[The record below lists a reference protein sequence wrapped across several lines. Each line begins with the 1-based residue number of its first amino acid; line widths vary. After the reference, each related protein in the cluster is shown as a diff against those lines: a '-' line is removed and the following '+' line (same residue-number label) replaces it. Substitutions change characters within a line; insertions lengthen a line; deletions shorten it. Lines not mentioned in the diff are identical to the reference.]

1 MQELW
6 IRLQLIFTQLAA
18 QVKAAVAAET
28 EHVVLTVLDTVLPV
42 ACGVLRVLAVVV
54 AIIILIRCVLSLVR
68 EKTGKEIW
76 GWLAMNDGTQ
86 LDLRHWENTVGRG
99 GFSDVVLDFPTV
111 SRSHIALLRDDKGNW
126 KLQPLQTKNGTRV
139 NGKPVEHT
147 VPIKTGDIIDLGGMP
162 LEFYAISDQ
171 EEREQAMRLGVAE
184 RPLSPAKTLG
194 YLTVFQLMMAVQ
206 CLPGREGQDLI
217 MIAASFGILLIAMW
231 AMYALYRTLK
241 RTAFEPETIAFFLCT
256 ISFSITAAY
265 SPESLLVQTISML
278 LGMIF
283 FLVLSVLLRD
293 LKATVS
299 MRWAVAVLTCL
310 LLIFNVVLGEAIFG
324 AKNWIDLGFISF
336 QPSEFV
342 KVAFIFTGAATLDRL
357 FARRNLIFTILFCG
371 FCMGCLALMSDFGTA
386 LIFFVALLVIAF
398 LRSGD
403 VGFLALMGTAAVAG
417 GWMIL
422 QFKPYILNRFMAW
435 RHVWEYSTEA
445 GGYQQTRTMSA
456 IASGGLFGKGTEE
469 SFLKNIGAANTD
481 LVFGVISEEFG
492 LIMALLVVSCLV
504 ILAVYAV
511 RSAATARSSYYVIAA
526 NAAAAMLIFQA
537 SLNVLGAVDILPLT
551 GVTLPFVSM
560 GGSSMI
566 SCWGLLAFLK
576 AADTRPNASFSLKL
590 PKRIRGWVPPDY
602 DRIYD
607 GWDEDYDD
615 YYDDPY
621 YEDYD
626 QGYDTGY
633 AYDDPY
639 QYNDFDGYDQPEYTQ
654 KWTPPQPE
662 QEDPY
667 ATRHW
672 KQPGDKPSGIDDWQ
686 SLTDQ
691 RPMEDTIRPA
701 DHRERRTDR

>member
-1 MQELW
+1 
-6 IRLQLIFTQLAA
+6 
-18 QVKAAVAAET
+18 
-28 EHVVLTVLDTVLPV
+28 
-42 ACGVLRVLAVVV
+42 
-54 AIIILIRCVLSLVR
+54 
-68 EKTGKEIW
+68 
-76 GWLAMNDGTQ
+76 
-86 LDLRHWENTVGRG
+86 
-99 GFSDVVLDFPTV
+99 
-111 SRSHIALLRDDKGNW
+111 
-126 KLQPLQTKNGTRV
+126 
-139 NGKPVEHT
+139 
-147 VPIKTGDIIDLGGMP
+147 
-162 LEFYAISDQ
+162 
-171 EEREQAMRLGVAE
+171 
-184 RPLSPAKTLG
+184 
-194 YLTVFQLMMAVQ
+194 
-206 CLPGREGQDLI
+206 
-217 MIAASFGILLIAMW
+217 
-231 AMYALYRTLK
+231 
-241 RTAFEPETIAFFLCT
+241 
-256 ISFSITAAY
+256 
-265 SPESLLVQTISML
+265 
-278 LGMIF
+278 
-283 FLVLSVLLRD
+283 
-293 LKATVS
+293 
-299 MRWAVAVLTCL
+299 VLTCL
-310 LLIFNVVLGEAIFG
+310 LLIFNVVLGEAVFG

-639 QYNDFDGYDQPEYTQ
+639 QYNDFEGYDRSDFTQ
-654 KWTPPQPE
+654 QWTPPDPGP
-662 QEDPY
+662 EDPY

-672 KQPGDKPSGIDDWQ
+672 KQTGEGGIDDWQ
-686 SLTDQ
+686 NLADA

-701 DHRERRTDR
+701 DFGERREDR